1 MPIDTT
7 EEIKGKIELQEWMPT
22 PRESS
27 YDLTMFSD
35 DGSGIQEI
43 SLTREEFLELK
54 CHLAEI
60 RGIARE
66 IAETEVQRPPRQNGS
81 EEGTPE

>member
-7 EEIKGKIELQEWMPT
+7 EEIKGKIELPEWMPT

-35 DGSGIQEI
+35 DGGGIQEI
-43 SLTREEFLELK
+43 RLTREEFLELK
-54 CHLAEI
+54 CHLAEM

-66 IAETEVQRPPRQNGS
+66 IAQIEVQRPPTRNGS
-81 EEGTPE
+81 VEETPD

>member
-1 MPIDTT
+1 MATDTT
-7 EEIKGKIELQEWMPT
+7 EEIKEKVKLPEWMPT

-35 DGSGIQEI
+35 DGAGIQEI

-66 IAETEVQRPPRQNGS
+66 IAETEVQRPPTRKS
-81 EEGTPE
+81 SVEETPV